1 MNQETSNKRLVAR
14 SFDLTTSTGLNDAL
28 RAAKNPDLLLLIG
41 GPIPYLAKKLFDKG
55 VDLIREASNSTNT
68 TIQEQRKA
76 AVEIIKA
83 GKDNNASSLE
93 VTLDQH
99 VGIDLGSEIE
109 GIPLKFTVG
118 KSGKMTIKVEYK

>member
-99 VGIDLGSEIE
+99 VGIDLGSPESVVA
-109 GIPLKFTVG
+109 LA
-118 KSGKMTIKVEYK
+118 